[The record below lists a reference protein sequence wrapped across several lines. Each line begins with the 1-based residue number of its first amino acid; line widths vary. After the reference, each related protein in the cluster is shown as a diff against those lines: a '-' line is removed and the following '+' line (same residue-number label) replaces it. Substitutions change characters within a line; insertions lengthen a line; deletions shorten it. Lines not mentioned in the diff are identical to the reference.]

1 MARSREL
8 IGAAVAA
15 AVIATTSAG
24 AAAAA
29 PSRSAHPDG
38 NRCPSSITYLQA
50 KKASNHN
57 GVVTITGHVAYM
69 FCDRDSEFLKTRP
82 AITTFTVTRAA
93 PIRVL
98 RSPYLSPDRTRAIT
112 HRAFPG
118 YLKHQQLE
126 NFYIYKGP
134 KAAITKLTPGF
145 QS

>member
-1 MARSREL
+1 MARFRG
-8 IGAAVAA
+8 IVVATIAGAGIAALAGQAA
-15 AVIATTSAG
+15 AVPAGHSA
-24 AAAAA
+24 
-29 PSRSAHPDG
+29 PDR

-50 KKASNHN
+50 KRATNHN
-57 GVVTITGHVAYM
+57 GVVTITGHEAYM

-82 AITTFTVTRAA
+82 AITTFKVIRSA

-98 RSPYLSPDRTRAIT
+98 RKPYLNPDSTRAIT

-118 YLKHQQLE
+118 YVKHQQLE

-134 KAAITKLTPGF
+134 KTAITRLTPGF